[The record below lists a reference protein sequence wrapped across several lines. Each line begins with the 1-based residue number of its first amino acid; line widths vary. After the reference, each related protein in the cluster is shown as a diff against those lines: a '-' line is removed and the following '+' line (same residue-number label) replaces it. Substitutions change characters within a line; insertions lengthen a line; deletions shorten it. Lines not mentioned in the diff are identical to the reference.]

1 MLPKNILAIN
11 VNHWMINED
20 ALYVSTP
27 ISSLPF
33 VLHLLIRLRHLTT
46 WGGQRKMF
54 ILSCPRG
61 IFKWF
66 AGSKTIYPLYVRH
79 LLIASFAFHNLLLYL
94 WKKSMAIYVNT
105 ANRNKM
111 FNMHNI
117 TPFNTKQKLCFYISS
132 KCHKLKD
139 C

>member
-1 MLPKNILAIN
+1 MNFIFVSIRRIPVFHFQCLPCNLVVSPYHEINSTPRVSIHNCYQTKNILAIN

-27 ISSLPF
+27 ISSLPS
-33 VLHLLIRLRHLTT
+33 VLHLLIRFRYLAT

-54 ILSCPRG
+54 IFLCPRV

-79 LLIASFAFHNLLLYL
+79 LLIASFAFHNLLIYL
-94 WKKSMAIYVNT
+94 
-105 ANRNKM
+105 R
-111 FNMHNI
+111 
-117 TPFNTKQKLCFYISS
+117 
-132 KCHKLKD
+132 
-139 C
+139 